1 MKEQVKEVINNE
13 AAKRFPTQQ
22 YIEKSG
28 SKLLKQD
35 YGVFVDGAE
44 FGYSLAIPE
53 IEALKKEV
61 DILRKYKSLSEEILS
76 KVPCGNGEIHQ
87 SNLYLFGFKNAVR
100 ELKEFKQ
107 ANKL

>member
-1 MKEQVKEVINNE
+1 MT
-13 AAKRFPTQQ
+13 PTVRTR
-22 YIEKSG
+22 IEKVAKDASNPESAKG
-28 SKLLKQD
+28 FLEL
-35 YGVFVDGAE
+35 
-44 FGYSLAIPE
+44 GYSFASSEIAELLIE
-53 IEALKKEV
+53 IEALNKEI

-76 KVPCGNGEIHQ
+76 KVPCDNGDIHQ

>member
-1 MKEQVKEVINNE
+1 MSTENEYVPYGPEWVKELTKHSKVQLIDLYRRQILFSNNQ
-13 AAKRFPTQQ
+13 T
-22 YIEKSG
+22 S
-28 SKLLKQD
+28 
-35 YGVFVDGAE
+35 
-44 FGYSLAIPE
+44 E
-53 IEALKKEV
+53 IEALNKEI

-76 KVPCGNGEIHQ
+76 KIPCDNGDIHQ